1 MVREELRQFVR
12 DRASG
17 CCEYCHFPEPHSFW
31 LFQVDHIIAEKHFG
45 LTTESNLAWS
55 CYYCNS
61 FKGPNLSGWDS
72 QADEVVRLC
81 HSRRDRWPDHFA
93 WLGPL
98 LIGLTSIGK
107 VTIIVLN
114 INHPDAVAVR
124 AQFLALGEQL
134 RT

>member
-1 MVREELRQFVR
+1 M
-12 DRASG
+12 
-17 CCEYCHFPEPHSFW
+17 P
-31 LFQVDHIIAEKHFG
+31 FQVDHIIAEKHFG

-61 FKGPNLSGWDS
+61 YKGPNLSGWDS
-72 QADEVVRLC
+72 QTDEVVRLF
-81 HSRRDRWPDHFA
+81 HPRRDRWPDHFE
-93 WLGPL
+93 WNGPV
-98 LIGLTSIGK
+98 LTGRTNIGK

-124 AQFLALGEQL
+124 AQFLSLGEQL